1 MRVRSARILI
11 YFGFLAMVMA
21 GGVPGIHAQG
31 VSLVRSGSFE
41 VGPFLGASY
50 GIDKFRFMGGGNV
63 TFAINKYIL
72 PYAEYSYFPGIGRT
86 SISAFPGTA
95 STFSADTS
103 FPLSDFHGGVH
114 IRFPIHESPV
124 VPYAVIGLGGLTHFA
139 RTITATYT
147 DASGK
152 PAQIQFPVQAGTDF
166 AVNFGGGIRYYV
178 SQRFGVRVE
187 AKGYRPSGGG
197 ASPITSTFGKVEFGF
212 FFQLR

>member
-1 MRVRSARILI
+1 MMRSGAKPISAGFRVINDRAILSPREQTKMRVRSARSLI
-11 YFGFLAMVMA
+11 YFGFLAVVMA

-31 VSLVRSGSFE
+31 SLVRSGSFE

-86 SISAFPGTA
+86 SISAFPGTT

-152 PAQIQFPVQAGTDF
+152 PAQIQFPVQAGTED
-166 AVNFGGGIRYYV
+166 RK
-178 SQRFGVRVE
+178 S
-187 AKGYRPSGGG
+187 
-197 ASPITSTFGKVEFGF
+197 
-212 FFQLR
+212 